1 MILAVQRPTQPLGY
15 FAGLQFRNVGEA
27 EQKSVFAPAS
37 EVLRGQRQGGEP
49 ACRRPAHHIS
59 IVALLGKARQQV
71 HAAALQRE
79 LDLGAEGLGQGICKR
94 LLCMCVRWGR
104 R

>member
-1 MILAVQRPTQPLGY
+1 
-15 FAGLQFRNVGEA
+15 
-27 EQKSVFAPAS
+27 
-37 EVLRGQRQGGEP
+37 
-49 ACRRPAHHIS
+49 
-59 IVALLGKARQQV
+59 LLGKARQQV